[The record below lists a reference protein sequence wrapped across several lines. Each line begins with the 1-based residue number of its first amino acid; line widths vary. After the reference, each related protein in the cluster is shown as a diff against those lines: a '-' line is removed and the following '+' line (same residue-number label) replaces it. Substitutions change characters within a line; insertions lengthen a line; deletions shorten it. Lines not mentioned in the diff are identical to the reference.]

1 MNAKYLFA
9 QQHCLPAGISAGS
22 LVQLTRTPGCAV
34 LEHPT
39 PKRLHPPAL
48 SHQILAF
55 AVLNHLSSPPLPQ
68 PQVNTLPA
76 VTRLGLCS
84 AQWQKIAKIWQ
95 SKLMSWPATNDIPYF
110 PVKPVQEIDFLFL
123 YWWQEDAVSYV
134 KHFSFLKK
142 KGNLFSSR
150 RFKEVFLSC
159 LHWYLLWSIP
169 QAALTLTF

>member
-55 AVLNHLSSPPLPQ
+55 AVLNHPSRPPLA
-68 PQVNTLPA
+68 PA
-76 VTRLGLCS
+76 S
-84 AQWQKIAKIWQ
+84 AQHPTSSDQVGSVQCTVAKN
-95 SKLMSWPATNDIPYF
+95 SKDMAI
-110 PVKPVQEIDFLFL
+110 
-123 YWWQEDAVSYV
+123 
-134 KHFSFLKK
+134 
-142 KGNLFSSR
+142 
-150 RFKEVFLSC
+150 
-159 LHWYLLWSIP
+159 
-169 QAALTLTF
+169 QAHELTCNK